1 MSRPAGE
8 KRPDT
13 VPKSRQNPYLCAV
26 SGRMPL
32 RTPWEC
38 RGRAVSDPYLRRLF
52 TVGTCRETAG
62 RFRLPALTGH
72 GTRFD
77 PGKEFPFR
85 EHRAAAEFLV
95 RDGFFVDQIVECRPC
110 GGDPL
115 FGKESGGILDIHSVG
130 LDGFVL
136 APEIGEFRKDGIYC
150 FADDR
155 LQLRRSGNDNGVV
168 HRVMNLWFHDAKE

>member
-52 TVGTCRETAG
+52 TVGACRETAG
-62 RFRLPALTGH
+62 RFHVPALTGH
-72 GTRFD
+72 GTGFD

-85 EHRAAAEFLV
+85 EHRAASELLV
-95 RDGFFVDQIVECRPC
+95 RDGFFVDEVVEGCPRS
-110 GGDPL
+110 GDTL
-115 FGKESGGILDIHSVG
+115 FGDEPRRGISAHSVG

-136 APEIGEFRKDGIYC
+136 APEVGEFGKNRVYC
-150 FADDR
+150 IADDG
-155 LQLRRSGNDNGVV
+155 LQLRRGGDDNRFIHTLTLLSV
-168 HRVMNLWFHDAKE
+168 